1 MTRRGGDKEEGEAV
15 ELVSY
20 LKASAFLLPLLWELV
35 EVDSREFMAL
45 SQENTRDSAEN
56 EWGAWGMEGRKVV
69 WKSGLIV

>member
-35 EVDSREFMAL
+35 EVDSRDFISL
-45 SQENTRDSAEN
+45 S
-56 EWGAWGMEGRKVV
+56 
-69 WKSGLIV
+69 